1 MVIINKKRIQI
12 IISAL
17 LVGIFTFSLQI
28 ANNNQKGEKNK
39 NQNNESVIQTT
50 ATPVSGKTVV
60 LDAGHGVPDEGAQS
74 SNGTTEAETNLK
86 ITLKVQNLLE
96 QSGCNVIL
104 TRSDENAIYDLDSQT
119 LKQKK
124 ISDIH
129 NRVKIGN
136 ESSADIFVSIHLN
149 KIPQQQYYGW
159 QCFYK
164 TNDEKSS

>member
-60 LDAGHGVPDEGAQS
+60 LDAGMVYQM
-74 SNGTTEAETNLK
+74 
-86 ITLKVQNLLE
+86 KVHKVAME
-96 QSGCNVIL
+96 
-104 TRSDENAIYDLDSQT
+104 R
-119 LKQKK
+119 LKQKQ
-124 ISDIH
+124 I
-129 NRVKIGN
+129 
-136 ESSADIFVSIHLN
+136 
-149 KIPQQQYYGW
+149 
-159 QCFYK
+159 
-164 TNDEKSS
+164 